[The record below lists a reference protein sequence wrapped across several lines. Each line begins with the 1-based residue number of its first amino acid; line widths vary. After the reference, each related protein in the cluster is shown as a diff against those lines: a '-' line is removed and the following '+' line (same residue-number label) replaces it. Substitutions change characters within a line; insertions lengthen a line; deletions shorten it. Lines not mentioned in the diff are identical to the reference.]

1 MAQTLT
7 LTLTLTLTP
16 NLRLAPNLGPN
27 LGLELGPD
35 GSLAGSSPP
44 AELGLFLLRRRG
56 PRQILNEHAL
66 LASGWTGLKARLA
79 RESGVNLSF
88 ARLETL
94 SIAAQFDLVSRARL
108 LIGNHG
114 AGLTWAAMLPSAAHR
129 EPRCPC
135 SSSTPTRAP
144 TACLST
150 SRTSRRPQRRALP
163 RARAADLAG
172 LPRQAHIREC
182 GHIVVDV
189 PSLVGAVSASWACAA
204 QAAHRKQQHVLA
216 AWRLESA
223 GRTVSAERVPRS
235 IGDCE

>member
-1 MAQTLT
+1 ML
-7 LTLTLTLTP
+7 
-16 NLRLAPNLGPN
+16 

-66 LASGWTGLKARLA
+66 QASGSTGLKARLA

-94 SIAAQFDLVSRARL
+94 SIAAQFNLVSRARL

-114 AGLTWAAMLPSAAHR
+114 AGLTWAAMLPSAAHG
-129 EPRCPC
+129 EPRCAVLELYANASADGLPVDI
-135 SSSTPTRAP
+135 SHFAAANGVRY
-144 TACLST
+144 
-150 SRTSRRPQRRALP
+150 RALAQQTSP
-163 RARAADLAG
+163 DCQGKL
-172 LPRQAHIREC
+172 IREG

-189 PSLVGAVSASWACAA
+189 PSLVGAVSELGL
-204 QAAHRKQQHVLA
+204 R
-216 AWRLESA
+216 RA
-223 GRTVSAERVPRS
+223 GRAQ
-235 IGDCE
+235 D